1 MDDTIRIVADNW
13 YLLQQANKE
22 SIKYNIVRETHAL
35 VDMDSGDVLARGAKE
50 VNLFLSSLEWKK

>member
-1 MDDTIRIVADNW
+1 MDDTIRLVADNW

-35 VDMDSGDVLARGAKE
+35 VDMGSGDVLARWEKE
-50 VNLFLSSLEWKK
+50 VNLFLSSLEC